1 MLSASKIGISRT
13 PVQETS
19 IKAEGGMV
27 EIKGEEG
34 DVVSH
39 VLGRAGVTGTEFHG
53 VQESLA
59 KQLEKSKP
67 EGKPSQARS
76 LL

>member
-27 EIKGEEG
+27 EIKGGGRRCGESCSREG
-34 DVVSH
+34 
-39 VLGRAGVTGTEFHG
+39 
-53 VQESLA
+53 
-59 KQLEKSKP
+59 
-67 EGKPSQARS
+67 RS
-76 LL
+76 DRD